1 MRKIFLSGISGVKK
15 TVRTGE
21 CDISAAAS
29 SEKRDER
36 KDKGTHIAR
45 VENTAHSVPYRRF
58 GFDRHIE
65 NYDDHDTSKVFC
77 QLIHAGLRVLGEEDQ
92 DSDDSRD
99 KGSNRRR
106 YSEQYVESQGTASD
120 ISDVECQTAKRNHEC
135 DKIPEPRKDFI
146 CNILSAHA
154 GHTDHRPDIQL
165 CRHIQQDRADDHQR
179 ENTFILSR
187 KCGSLCQE
195 ARSDRGC
202 RHQERS
208 SHQGRHVAV
217 FFLFPHK

>member
-65 NYDDHDTSKVFC
+65 NHDDHDTSKIFC

-106 YSEQYVESQGTASD
+106 NSEQYIESQGAASD
-120 ISDVECQTAKRNHEC
+120 ISDVECQTAERNHEC
-135 DKIPEPRKDFI
+135 DKIPESRKDFI

-154 GHTDHRPDIQL
+154 GHTDHRPDI
-165 CRHIQQDRADDHQR
+165 
-179 ENTFILSR
+179 
-187 KCGSLCQE
+187 
-195 ARSDRGC
+195 
-202 RHQERS
+202 
-208 SHQGRHVAV
+208 
-217 FFLFPHK
+217 